1 MKQIQNK
8 SYIEK
13 MNKWG
18 EERKPYIF
26 IIDYEMLNPIVLPL
40 NEAAENEIYFKL
52 PNINCID
59 NQIFKSSKFIFKKFV
74 GP

>member
-1 MKQIQNK
+1 MEDHQPE

-40 NEAAENEIYFKL
+40 NEAIENEIYFKL

-59 NQIFKSSKFIFKKFV
+59 NQDLKEMNLFSKNFR
-74 GP
+74 